1 MDEAVIRDFWNRH
14 PCGEQFVGG
23 LRDDYEDFFR
33 RYDAHRYATESH
45 IPACLDRID
54 FRGKSVLEIGLGEG
68 AESEQIIRR
77 GARWSGIDL
86 TPESVARVS
95 TRLAL
100 RGLDYDRIA
109 VGSARALPFPDRQ
122 FDIVFSHGVLH
133 HVPEIGQAQREIA
146 RVLKPGGML
155 VIMVYAKW
163 SLNYR
168 LSIAVLR
175 RLGLLLLYVTGAR
188 PGSIYVAHI
197 ENARRIGLWRYLK
210 LENFI
215 HYNTDGPLN
224 PYSKVY
230 SVASVQRDFPAF
242 RVIAAHKEHMHAPP
256 LPVRGLPGASLLGW
270 HLWVHLTPRG

>member
-1 MDEAVIRDFWNRH
+1 MSGPNRL
-14 PCGEQFVGG
+14 PRKVGAG
-23 LRDDYEDFFR
+23 
-33 RYDAHRYATESH
+33 
-45 IPACLDRID
+45 DRPW
-54 FRGKSVLEIGLGEG
+54 RG

-77 GARWSGIDL
+77 GARWTGIDL
-86 TPESVARVS
+86 TPESIARVS

-100 RGLDYDRIA
+100 RGLAYDGIT

-133 HVPEIGQAQREIA
+133 HPEIGQAQREIA

-155 VIMVYAKW
+155 AIMVYAKW
-163 SLNYR
+163 SLNYL

-175 RLGLLLLYVTGAR
+175 RLGLLMLYVTGAR
-188 PGSIYVAHI
+188 PGGIYAAHI
-197 ENARRIGLWRYLK
+197 ENARRIGLWRYLR